1 MPQRAQ
7 HSSGLAPR
15 RTYRAKRRHGRLWAA
30 AAGLAGLV
38 VVAVVLLPSGGSRS
52 PAPTTAPLRRITVG
66 TGATGATIVLRGSPA
81 GRRRVVVLLH
91 GWKLLGPEAYRRWS
105 EHLVRLGSIVI
116 LPRYQ
121 TATAQDTSAVLAN
134 AEVGIRAALDR
145 LRLRPSSL
153 VVAGHSAGA
162 ALAADY
168 AATATD
174 AGLPAPAAVFAVY
187 PGRAIRDNPP
197 IPEADASQ
205 IAADTR
211 IVVLA
216 GASDDLVGEGPAREL
231 VAAATGVPPER
242 RKLVVVDTPGAD
254 KHFDPVLDG
263 PPVRREIWRRLDRL
277 VTAASRERPSG

>member
-1 MPQRAQ
+1 MPPRAQ

-38 VVAVVLLPSGGSRS
+38 AVAVVLLSSGGSCS

-66 TGATGATIVLRGSPA
+66 TGATIVLRGSPA
-81 GRRRVVVLLH
+81 ERRRVVVLLH

-105 EHLVRLGSIVI
+105 EHLARLGSIVI

-134 AEVGIRAALDR
+134 AKVGIRAALDR

-168 AATATD
+168 AATAAD

-197 IPEADASQ
+197 IPESDASL

-216 GASDDLVGEGPAREL
+216 GASDDVVGEGPAREL
-231 VAAATGVPPER
+231 VAAATGVQPER
-242 RKLVVVDTPGAD
+242 RDFVVVDAPGAD

-263 PPVRREIWRRLDRL
+263 RPVRREIWRRLDRL